1 MWQIWVDV
9 FNPQFVGGGLQ
20 HYVQHD
26 ILMENVICTSLF
38 VHLSFFFELKLTV
51 VTIVCDINV
60 DKRCAE
66 EL

>member
-1 MWQIWVDV
+1 MYSMIFLWKML
-9 FNPQFVGGGLQ
+9 FAHL
-20 HYVQHD
+20 
-26 ILMENVICTSLF
+26 ICTSLF